1 MAPNKRKYDQTN
13 PRPYKEFLEKK
24 SDDDILEL
32 IQVAIREG
40 LKKHIA
46 EVPGERAL
54 RDITLY
60 HLELL
65 LLKNRQYHHTT
76 TEYFTRQIKEKT
88 KAWDDIE
95 LKLASPSPLKKPREL
110 TNLQID
116 TIELHEDLDHDE
128 QDTEQDTEYEE
139 VDPEPIVDVRKLYAL
154 KNIKI
159 KKEKNTNN
167 GVSPRPRGKAP
178 AGKVWDYEYGCWKDV
193 NVEN

>member
-13 PRPYKEFLEKK
+13 PRPYKEFLENK

-40 LKKHIA
+40 LKKRIA

-76 TEYFTRQIKEKT
+76 TEYFTKQIKEKT

-110 TNLQID
+110 TNLHVALQ
-116 TIELHEDLDHDE
+116 EDYE

-139 VDPEPIVDVRKLYAL
+139 VEPEPVVDVRKLYAL

-178 AGKVWDYEYGCWKDV
+178 AGKVWDYEHGCWKDV